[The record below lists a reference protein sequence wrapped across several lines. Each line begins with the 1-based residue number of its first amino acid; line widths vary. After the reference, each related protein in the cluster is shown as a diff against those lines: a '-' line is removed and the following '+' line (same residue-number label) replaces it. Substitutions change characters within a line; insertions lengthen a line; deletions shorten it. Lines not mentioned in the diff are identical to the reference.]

1 MRFKK
6 NLLLTFLL
14 FYPAV
19 YLSANTGGFDLQD
32 KNIQSFIG
40 DMAKE
45 HKFNRHKLEEILGK
59 ARIQQS
65 ILDAIARPAEQV
77 KPWYEYRSIFLTRDR
92 IRGGVNFWK
101 QNQQALQAAQEKYQV
116 PAFII
121 TAIIGVETRYGR
133 HIGSYSVL
141 DSLATLAFAYPPR
154 SRFFRSELEQY
165 LLMTREEKID
175 PTKQLG
181 SYAGA
186 MGMPQFIA
194 SSFRS
199 YAVDFDKNG
208 QRDLWNS
215 PTDAIGSV
223 ANYFHRH
230 GWQFAQPVVQR
241 VQVQGDAYRKLL
253 SDDLKPTLTIAQ
265 LRKSGVIIPKDVDD
279 KQKAVLLELE
289 GKSGPEYWL
298 AWHNFYV
305 ISRYNHSALY
315 SLAVYQLSRE
325 VMNAMK

>member
-1 MRFKK
+1 MKLKQYVFLY
-6 NLLLTFLL
+6 LLLVL
-14 FYPAV
+14 PASV
-19 YLSANTGGFDLQD
+19 LSANNPGFDTND
-32 KNIQSFIG
+32 KNIKSFIS
-40 DMAKE
+40 DMVRD
-45 HKFNRHKLEEILGK
+45 HKFNSAELKSTLSK
-59 ARIQQS
+59 ARLHQS
-65 ILDAIARPAEQV
+65 ILDAISRPAES
-77 KPWYEYRSIFLTRDR
+77 KPWHEYRPIFLTSDR
-92 IRGGVNFWK
+92 IKGGVTFWK
-101 QNQQALQAAQEKYQV
+101 KHQDILRLAEKKYQV
-116 PAFII
+116 PAPII

-133 HIGSYSVL
+133 HIGRYPVL

-165 LLMTREEKID
+165 LLMSREEKLD
-175 PTKQLG
+175 PLLQKG

-199 YAVDFDKNG
+199 YAIDFDNNG

-215 PTDAIGSV
+215 PADVIGSV

-230 GWQFAQPVVQR
+230 GWRQAQPIVQR
-241 VQVQGDAYRKLL
+241 VQVQGKSYRKLL
-253 SDDLKPTLTIAQ
+253 NKGLKPSKTVAEL
-265 LRKSGVIIPKDVDD
+265 KKYGVVIPKGTDE
-279 KQKAVLLELE
+279 KQKAILMELE

-298 AWHNFYV
+298 GLHNFYV

-325 VMNAMK
+325 IMAGMK

>member
-1 MRFKK
+1 MTLKRYLVLFF
-6 NLLLTFLL
+6 LLLN
-14 FYPAV
+14 PAV
-19 YLSANTGGFDLQD
+19 ILSANTGGFDLQD

-40 DMAKE
+40 DMTKK
-45 HKFNRHKLEEILGK
+45 HKFDRHKLEAILGQ
-59 ARIQQS
+59 AHIQQS

-92 IRGGVNFWK
+92 IRGGVDFWK
-101 QNQQALQAAQEKYQV
+101 KNQQALQAAQKKYQV
-116 PAFII
+116 PAYII

-154 SRFFRSELEQY
+154 SRFFRSELEQF

-199 YAVDFDKNG
+199 YAVDFDNNG
-208 QRDLWNS
+208 HRDLWNS

-230 GWQFAQPVVQR
+230 GWQYGQPVVQR
-241 VQVQGDAYRKLL
+241 VEVQGDAYRKLL
-253 SDDLKPTLTIAQ
+253 GDDLKPSLTIAQ
-265 LRKSGVIIPKDVDD
+265 LRKSGVVIPNVADD
-279 KQKAVLLELE
+279 QKKAVLLELE

-298 AWHNFYV
+298 AWRNFYV
-305 ISRYNHSALY
+305 ITRYNHSALY

-325 VMNAMK
+325 IMDAMK